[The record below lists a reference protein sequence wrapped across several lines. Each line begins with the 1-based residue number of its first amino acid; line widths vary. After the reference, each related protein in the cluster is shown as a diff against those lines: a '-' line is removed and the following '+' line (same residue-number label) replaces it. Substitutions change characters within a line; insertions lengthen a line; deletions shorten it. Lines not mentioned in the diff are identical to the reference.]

1 MSFEKS
7 RPRTRRSGIEHE
19 EERAWA
25 SFYQHVGSDSAS
37 ATEVLAQL
45 ESDPEMK
52 RTHLALYLCCK
63 KSLRQHKARQARNKR
78 IGQFVRW
85 LCHGL
90 FIRPL
95 RRLRETLGHGSDIA
109 VECLPET
116 VKEPAVAQVRRLARE
131 AEFATVHKA
140 FGQQAAKPATD
151 SAAAPTETQE
161 SSGGTKTSN
170 VAA

>member
-7 RPRTRRSGIEHE
+7 RPRTRRSSIEHE

-25 SFYQHVGSDSAS
+25 SFYQRVGSDPIIAD
-37 ATEVLAQL
+37 EVMAQL
-45 ESDPEMK
+45 ESDPEIK

-95 RRLRETLGHGSDIA
+95 RGLRETLGHGSDIA

-131 AEFATVHKA
+131 AEFATAHKT

-151 SAAAPTETQE
+151 SAAVPAETQA
-161 SSGGTKTSN
+161 SSGAKTSN
-170 VAA
+170 AAA

>member
-7 RPRTRRSGIEHE
+7 RPRTRRSSIEHE

-25 SFYQHVGSDSAS
+25 SFYQRVGSDPIIAD
-37 ATEVLAQL
+37 EVMAQL
-45 ESDPEMK
+45 ESDPEIK

-95 RRLRETLGHGSDIA
+95 RGLRETLGHSSDIA

-131 AEFATVHKA
+131 AEFATAHKT

-151 SAAAPTETQE
+151 SAAVPAETQA
-161 SSGGTKTSN
+161 SSGAKTSN
-170 VAA
+170 AAA